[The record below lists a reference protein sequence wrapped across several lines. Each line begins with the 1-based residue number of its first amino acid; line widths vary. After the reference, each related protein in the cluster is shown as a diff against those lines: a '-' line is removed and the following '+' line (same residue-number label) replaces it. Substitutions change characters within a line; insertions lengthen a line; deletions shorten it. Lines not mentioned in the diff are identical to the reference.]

1 MVKAALIILHY
12 KGEDDTKACLDSLR
26 DSKMQN
32 IDLSLIVVANNPSAS
47 LVSDM
52 HTVYPEFTL
61 IENKENVGFAEG
73 NNIGIR
79 KALELQC
86 EYIVLLNNDTLVSPD
101 IISKL
106 VTHANSQDS
115 IGLISPKIYFAKG
128 YEYHRE
134 RYKEDERGKVIWYGG
149 GKIDWQNV
157 YASHDGVD
165 EVDIGQYDKI
175 RDTDFATGCCM
186 LIKKSVVEK
195 IGFFDRKY
203 FLYFED
209 VDYSIRA
216 KKNGFRVLYFPKACL
231 WHKNASSSDKP
242 GSSIHMYYQTRNR
255 LYFGYKYAPFKT
267 KKSLFFD
274 SLRLYRK
281 NGITRKAVSDFY
293 LGKMGK
299 GDI

>member
-1 MVKAALIILHY
+1 MVKTALIILHY

-26 DSKMQN
+26 DSKIQN

-47 LVSDM
+47 LVSDVR
-52 HTVYPEFTL
+52 TVYPELTL

-86 EYIVLLNNDTLVSPD
+86 EYIVLLNNDTLVSSD

-128 YEYHRE
+128 YEYHKE
-134 RYKEDERGKVIWYGG
+134 RYKENERGKVIWYGG
-149 GKIDWQNV
+149 GQIDWQNV
-157 YASHDGVD
+157 YASHYGVD
-165 EVDIGQYDKI
+165 EVDVGQYDKI
-175 RDTDFATGCCM
+175 RETDFTTGCCM
-186 LIKKSVVEK
+186 LIKRNVVEK
-195 IGFFDRKY
+195 IGFFDKKY

-216 KKNGFRVLYFPKACL
+216 KKNGFRVLYFPEACL

-281 NGITRKAVSDFY
+281 NGIMRKAVSDFY
-293 LGKMGK
+293 LGRMGRK
-299 GDI
+299 I